1 MGGTGLLDIAHAAED
16 LDAKAGDL
24 DADIGGPAFGD
35 GGEQIGEAL
44 PGLVAGV
51 RPVNGGGIQIHQRA
65 AGFGEGAHRHDSAA
79 HVGMFD
85 DAHRSGPGA
94 ELSGLHTG
102 AGIIQRVL
110 HGAFGN
116 GDALQAHLH
125 AGVVH
130 HGEHGA
136 HAAAFTADH
145 PADAL
150 IMIAKAHRAGGGSV
164 DAELVFKANAFQVV
178 AGAIGQ
184 ELGHQE
190 QADALGARRAVGRAG
205 EDEVDDILR
214 RVMLAPGDED
224 LGALDAP
231 AAIRVGFR
239 AGFQRA
245 DVAAGGWLGEV
256 HRAGPFTGDE
266 LGEVALLQF
275 RAGVGGERLD
285 RALAQHH
292 AQGEGHVGGGELFLH
307 GDRDGEGQALAAM
320 RFRHAQ
326 PRPASLHILAI
337 GLHETGGQCHH
348 AVVQFCVGLVAALV
362 QRREDVP
369 SQLAGFGQDRVHH
382 IRRRVGIGGQCGEAR
397 QIGDHVEHE
406 TLFGGGSGVGHE
418 LVSVFAITPV

>member
-1 MGGTGLLDIAHAAED
+1 MGGSGFFHITHAAEH
-16 LDAKAGDL
+16 LHTKAGDL
-24 DADIGGPAFGD
+24 DADIGRPAFGD
-35 GGEQIGEAL
+35 GGEQIGQAL
-44 PGLVAGV
+44 PGGIAGMGAID
-51 RPVNGGGIQIHQRA
+51 GGGVEIDKRA
-65 AGFGEGAHRHDSAA
+65 AGFGERAHRHDGAA

-94 ELSGLHTG
+94 ELGGLHTG
-102 AGIIQRVL
+102 AGIIQRML
-110 HGAFGN
+110 HRPFGN

-136 HAAAFTADH
+136 HAAAFLAHH

-150 IMIAKAHRAGGGSV
+150 IMITETHRAGGRSV
-164 DAELVFKANAFQVV
+164 DAELVFKADAFQIV
-178 AGAIGQ
+178 AGAVGE

-190 QADALGARRAVGRAG
+190 QADALGAGRAVRRAGQH
-205 EDEVDDILR
+205 EVDDILR

-231 AAIRVGFR
+231 AAVRVGFR

-285 RALAQHH
+285 RALGQHH
-292 AQGEGHVGGGELFLH
+292 AQRESHVGGGELFLH

-320 RFRHAQ
+320 RFRHAKA
-326 PRPASLHILAI
+326 RPASLHILAI
-337 GLHETGGQCHH
+337 GLHEAGGQRHH
-348 AVVQFCVGLVAALV
+348 AVVQFCVSLVAALV
-362 QRREDVP
+362 ERREHVGG
-369 SQLAGFGQDRVHH
+369 QLAGFGQDRVHH
-382 IRRRVGIGGQCGEAR
+382 VRRGVGIGGQCGEAR

-406 TLFGGGSGVGHE
+406 TLFGGGGGVGHE